1 MKKFYFQLNE
11 IESRKAENLFKPIR
25 SKFSLLINLLNTL
38 DSIIITKFESKE
50 FSQKPYESDNEKI
63 QIAIIISTFSRIF
76 FLSERKIYSIIFPFS
91 IIQDSSGN
99 YGIKYETFE
108 VNHGII
114 SFTREFLNILENR
127 NNFYCDELIEYSF
140 DSDDDS
146 DESIDKEDL
155 RNSLYLFKNLLHME
169 DGYLRYDF
177 DEKHEDGNRHPL
189 HHYDIFYESKN
200 TFKIGMNE
208 QVCLDD
214 FLFLINN
221 DENERYFLKK
231 QA

>member
-1 MKKFYFQLNE
+1 MKKFYFQLNK
-11 IESRKAENLFKPIR
+11 IDQIGSQKAENLFKPIY
-25 SKFSLLINLLNTL
+25 SKFALLINLLNTL
-38 DSIIITKFESKE
+38 DSIITKFELKE
-50 FSQKPYESDNEKI
+50 FSQKPYGSDNEKI

-91 IIQDSSGN
+91 IIQNSSGN
-99 YGIKYETFE
+99 YDIKYGTFE
-108 VNHGII
+108 VNRGII
-114 SFTREFLNILENR
+114 SFTREFLNILENKKDL
-127 NNFYCDELIEYSF
+127 YCDELIEYSF
-140 DSDDDS
+140 DSD
-146 DESIDKEDL
+146 ELIDKEDL
-155 RNSLYLFKNLLHME
+155 CNPLYLFKNLLHME

-177 DEKHEDGNRHPL
+177 DEAHEDGNRHPL

-200 TFKIGMNE
+200 TFKIGMDK